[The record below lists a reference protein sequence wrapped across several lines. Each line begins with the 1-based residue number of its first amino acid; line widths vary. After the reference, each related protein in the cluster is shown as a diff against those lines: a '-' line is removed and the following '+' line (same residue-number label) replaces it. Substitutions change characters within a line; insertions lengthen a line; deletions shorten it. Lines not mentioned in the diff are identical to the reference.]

1 MFKDVSIWCVI
12 LGVVILMFVHHIL
25 SDKPLFEGNENID
38 GEEPA
43 EEVAGDST
51 VETEV
56 PTIEEAT
63 EPAEAPAAEPAEET
77 EQEDY
82 MDLSQPESVNLTIR
96 TDTAATSINP
106 LTTTY

>member
-12 LGVVILMFVHHIL
+12 LGLVILMFVHHIL

-38 GEEPA
+38 EEEPA

-56 PTIEEAT
+56 TIEG
-63 EPAEAPAAEPAEET
+63 P
-77 EQEDY
+77 QNQQKH
-82 MDLSQPESVNLTIR
+82 QPQNQPKKPNKKIIWIFHSLKV
-96 TDTAATSINP
+96 
-106 LTTTY
+106 